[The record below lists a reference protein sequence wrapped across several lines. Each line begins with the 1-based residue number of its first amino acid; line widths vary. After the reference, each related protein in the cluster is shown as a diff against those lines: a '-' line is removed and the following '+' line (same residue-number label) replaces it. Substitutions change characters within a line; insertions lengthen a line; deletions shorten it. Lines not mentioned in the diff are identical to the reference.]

1 MPQAKCSRCREW
13 IFSDDT
19 IAVDGDQVFH
29 ADCRRPQALSH
40 EERVLLLRYCWDHP
54 VAGCLTCARGLRQ
67 QQLASDVLGLK
78 THLCAYGHTDLTE
91 NVRAHIYECTV
102 LPVEVRLRAR
112 AARDAARRL
121 VKQSSELTD
130 RADVLMREAEAAI
143 AALRDTM
150 RRRSA

>member
-1 MPQAKCSRCREW
+1 M
-13 IFSDDT
+13 
-19 IAVDGDQVFH
+19 
-29 ADCRRPQALSH
+29 LY
-40 EERVLLLRYCWDHP
+40 RYCWEHR
-54 VAGCLTCARGLRQ
+54 VAECPDCARRLRQ
-67 QQLASDVLGLK
+67 EELASDFLGHK
-78 THLCAYGHTDLTE
+78 THLCPHCHTDLTE